1 MLRDTLQ
8 IDLGTHAADGA
19 ALTDR
24 ACASIRALT
33 MAAKLR
39 DREPG
44 TREARRIVYEHI
56 GDALIA
62 LNGRT
67 PSDSSIHSARKSI
80 RKARAVW
87 RLLQPALP
95 RAVYRHVNKRLRAAG
110 QPLGAARDAAILV
123 ITLDRLFKA
132 CGGAAAA
139 STVQVFRR
147 ALVQSRNAVKHDVM
161 TEPTGIALSRQALRS
176 AHQRI
181 DDYSLEKRGWS
192 ALGKGMRR
200 VYGRGRRM
208 YRRARSDRRA
218 EHLHGW
224 RKQVKYLHHEL
235 AFLRPLWRGHIR
247 RLADATDE
255 LSERLG
261 VDHDLAILRAQVI
274 THGRTFSSAAQQA
287 EIIAVIDREREHL
300 QSAAF
305 MLGARIYAQKP
316 ADFSTRCDGYW
327 HKWRRAQK
335 TDRI

>member
-1 MLRDTLQ
+1 MT
-8 IDLGTHAADGA
+8 
-19 ALTDR
+19 
-24 ACASIRALT
+24 
-33 MAAKLR
+33 AKLR
-39 DREPG
+39 DRELG

-56 GDALIA
+56 GDALSA
-62 LNGRT
+62 LNGRK
-67 PSDSSIHSARKSI
+67 PADSSIHRARKSI

-95 RAVYRHVNKRLRAAG
+95 RATYCQVNKRLRAAG
-110 QPLGAARDAAILV
+110 QPLGEVRDAAILV
-123 ITLDRLFKA
+123 VTLDRLLKA
-132 CGGAAAA
+132 GGGAAAA
-139 STVQVFRR
+139 SPVKVFRR
-147 ALVQSRNAVKHDVM
+147 ALVKSRNAIKHGVM
-161 TEPTGIALSRQALRS
+161 AAPTGLALSRQALRR
-176 AHQRI
+176 AIHEI

-192 ALGKGMRR
+192 VLGKGMRR